1 MEPSARGAG
10 VGTVLVDEC
19 IRFARAAGYRAME
32 LWTVSV
38 LAPARRIYQRAG
50 FELVEEDTA
59 DRFGQRLTG
68 QTWRL
73 ELAAG

>member
-1 MEPSARGAG
+1 
-10 VGTVLVDEC
+10 
-19 IRFARAAGYRAME
+19 
-32 LWTVSV
+32 VSV

-59 DRFGQRLTG
+59 NRFGHRLTG

-73 ELAAG
+73 ELDRG